1 MGLSTSRF
9 VLAAAGVTLALLGG
23 CAGGQSSGKVDQ
35 AHVHAGGVHVVA
47 ETPGTCPICEVYE
60 LRRDSVVR
68 IRAGSS
74 LGTGVVIDNKGT
86 VLTNAHVVG
95 DSAAVTL
102 ETYKG
107 DMIRGVVVRRGMS
120 IDLAL
125 ISADPTDI
133 KWQGVMPIAEDPPV
147 VGSKV
152 YVIGHPAGLGW
163 TLTEGIISARRR
175 VGEVE
180 KTEIIQITAAVS
192 PGNSGGPAF
201 DGDGHWIGT
210 VTSKLVGHGLE
221 NISFVIPASELHRFL
236 SGGAVSRPR
245 KP

>member
-9 VLAAAGVTLALLGG
+9 VLAASGVTLALLGG
-23 CAGGQSSGKVDQ
+23 CAGGHSPGQVDQ

-60 LRRDSVVR
+60 FRRDSVVR

-74 LGTGVVIDNKGT
+74 LGTGVAIDNKGT

-95 DSAAVTL
+95 DSPTVTL
-102 ETYKG
+102 ETYRG
-107 DMIRGVVVRRGMS
+107 DMIRGAVVRRGMG

-133 KWQGVMPIAEDPPV
+133 QWQGVMPIAEDPPV

-175 VGEVE
+175 VAASARWRRRRSFRSPRRSPPATRAALRLMVTDTGSGPLP
-180 KTEIIQITAAVS
+180 QSSSATA
-192 PGNSGGPAF
+192 
-201 DGDGHWIGT
+201 WR
-210 VTSKLVGHGLE
+210 TSRL
-221 NISFVIPASELHRFL
+221 
-236 SGGAVSRPR
+236 
-245 KP
+245 